1 MLSVIPSASAGP
13 HVRSWITVLNL
24 CKQSPVREVPR
35 RLRGS
40 GGRQCVRKTCA
51 PHRLFLQCWPP
62 LCARANLQL
71 SFVMANETA
80 IVDAEDLK
88 KRAETLRRFL

>member
-1 MLSVIPSASAGP
+1 MTAMREKHLRLTPTPSSTFGA
-13 HVRSWITVLNL
+13 T
-24 CKQSPVREVPR
+24 
-35 RLRGS
+35 
-40 GGRQCVRKTCA
+40 TT
-51 PHRLFLQCWPP
+51 

-71 SFVMANETA
+71 SLLMANETA

>member
-1 MLSVIPSASAGP
+1 MKHCEKRAL
-13 HVRSWITVLNL
+13 HCLD
-24 CKQSPVREVPR
+24 PR
-35 RLRGS
+35 
-40 GGRQCVRKTCA
+40 K
-51 PHRLFLQCWPP
+51 

-88 KRAETLRRFL
+88 KRAGTLRRFL

>member
-1 MLSVIPSASAGP
+1 MTATRKNDLRPTPTPPSTFGTA
-13 HVRSWITVLNL
+13 T
-24 CKQSPVREVPR
+24 
-35 RLRGS
+35 
-40 GGRQCVRKTCA
+40 T
-51 PHRLFLQCWPP
+51 

-71 SFVMANETA
+71 SFLMANETA